1 MATITKVQII
11 QVKKEAQLIFLS
23 SVTWLDTLPLHPNAA
38 LHVKWKVNVFFEVFI
53 AHLVMNMKNQD
64 LEFAKLKLI
73 KEDLSLVIVKK
84 GKVIFEAKK
93 QGISGF
99 LQAIEKL
106 DKILV
111 AASAADKIV
120 GVAAAKLCV
129 YAGVASVFALTISE
143 EGIKVLE
150 NNNILC
156 RFEKKVSNILNRDKS
171 DVCPFEKLAISSRN
185 PDEAYVKLKSL
196 ASQIMRKSEKNDCS

>member
-1 MATITKVQII
+1 MEGKR
-11 QVKKEAQLIFLS
+11 
-23 SVTWLDTLPLHPNAA
+23 
-38 LHVKWKVNVFFEVFI
+38 FFEVFI
-53 AHLVMNMKNQD
+53 VHLVMNVKNQD

-84 GKVIFEAKK
+84 GKVIFETKK

-106 DKILV
+106 DKNLV

-120 GVAAAKLCV
+120 GVAAAMLCV
-129 YAGVASVFALTISE
+129 YSGVASVFALTVSE
-143 EGIKVLE
+143 EGIRVLE
-150 NNNILC
+150 DNNILC
-156 RFEKKVSNILNRDKS
+156 RFEKKVSNILNRDKN

-185 PDEAYVKLKSL
+185 PDEAYVKLRSL
-196 ASQIMRKSEKNDCS
+196 ASRIMRESEKK